1 MIKISNVCLKA
12 KSDDYSIFRNLTI
25 DIMENEFVMIIGR
38 NGVGKSS
45 FLRLINGEIKNF
57 TGSVVVNGHNIKSM
71 SSSERTKLFSYVT
84 QYPDSNTVSDMT
96 VFENLNLAYMQGK
109 NRGMKLYNT
118 KERKSFFVE
127 KLKELNIGL
136 ERKLTQLVA
145 TLSGGQRQLLS
156 VVMSLLSESKI
167 LLMDEITS
175 ALDPKTSDDVMKL
188 TKKILRD
195 RTVLMITHDMHHAI
209 EYGDKLIILNDGSI
223 THQFKEKEKSSLK
236 SLELIQ
242 FLGEG

>member
-12 KSDDYSIFRNLTI
+12 HTDDYSIFHNLTI
-25 DIMENEFVMIIGR
+25 DIMENEFIMIVGR

-57 TGSVVVNGHNIKSM
+57 TGCATVDGHSVKSM
-71 SSSERTKLFSYVT
+71 HSSQRKKLFSYVT

-109 NRGMKLYNT
+109 RRGMRLYNT
-118 KERKSFFVE
+118 KERRSFFME
-127 KLKELNIGL
+127 KLKELDIGL
-136 ERKLTQLVA
+136 ERKLNQFVA

-175 ALDPKTSDDVMKL
+175 ALDPKTSDNVMKL
-188 TKKILRD
+188 TRKILRGK
-195 RTVLMITHDMHHAI
+195 TVLMITHDMHHAI
-209 EYGDKLIILNDGSI
+209 EYGDRLIILNDGSVM
-223 THQFKEKEKSSLK
+223 HQFKEKEKSSLK
-236 SLELIQ
+236 PLELIKL
-242 FLGEG
+242 LGEG